1 MFCLL
6 FIVDIPS
13 STLTLG
19 SSLNASNIKE
29 GDDVYFECAVQASPA
44 PYKITWRHNVNISKL
59 NIVLMSSYVNL
70 IIKIVTLLLNTL
82 SVTYNP
88 KLIQYREENFHIM

>member
-1 MFCLL
+1 MELYKLVDQCNLCFVKHLRNIHFSKHLQISKDIFYLL
-6 FIVDIPS
+6 FLIDIPS

-44 PYKITWRHNVNISKL
+44 PYKITWRHNVSISKRN
-59 NIVLMSSYVNL
+59 NIC
-70 IIKIVTLLLNTL
+70 
-82 SVTYNP
+82 
-88 KLIQYREENFHIM
+88 